1 MAERPPAEALRLMN
15 GYRGYQLTV
24 AACRLELPDLVA
36 AGFNDART
44 LAAKTGTREGPLRR
58 VLRGLVAWGFFARD
72 RDGRLQPTPVSDA
85 FRSDRPGLRNMT
97 MMLSEES
104 YHTWADLLYTL
115 QTGQPAYEHTHGK
128 SRWEKLAEDPE
139 AARQFNA
146 AMVEATTRGAGQ
158 FLGAYDFDCVH
169 TVADIAGGSGA
180 LLSAILRAHPDM
192 RGILFD
198 LPAGLVDAPEAMKHA
213 GVGDRVAI
221 VEGSFFDA
229 VPPGADLY
237 LLKSIVHDWDDEPA
251 VAILNACADAMGPG
265 ARLVLIERKLPDESD
280 ASMQAL
286 STLMSDLN
294 MMVLLGGRE
303 RTTAEYAALLERAG
317 LRMTRPISMDSD
329 FYAIEA
335 MRA

>member
-1 MAERPPAEALRLMN
+1 VAERPPAEALRLMN

-24 AACRLELPDLVA
+24 AACRLQLPDLVA
-36 AGFNDART
+36 AGFNDAPT
-44 LAAKTGTREGPLRR
+44 LAAKTRTHEDALRR
-58 VLRGLVAWGFFARD
+58 VLRGLVAWGFFAHD
-72 RDGRLQPTPVSDA
+72 GDGRFQLTPVSDA

-115 QTGQPAYEHTHGK
+115 RTGQPAYEHTNGK

-139 AARQFNA
+139 AAREFNT
-146 AMVEATTRGAGQ
+146 AMAEATTRGAGQ
-158 FLGAYDFDCVH
+158 FIDAYDFDGVH
-169 TVADIAGGSGA
+169 TVADIAGGTGA
-180 LLSAILRAHPDM
+180 LLTAVLRAHSEM

-198 LPAGLVDAPEAMKHA
+198 LPAGLVDAPDAMKQA
-213 GVGDRVAI
+213 GIADRVDI

-237 LLKSIVHDWDDEPA
+237 LLKSIIHDWDDEPA
-251 VAILNACADAMGPG
+251 VAILKACAAAMRPG
-265 ARLVLIERKLPDESD
+265 ARLVLIERKLPDESEVS
-280 ASMQAL
+280 AQAL

-317 LRMTRPISMDSD
+317 LGMTRAIPMESD

-335 MRA
+335 MRG